1 MAKTPAGEQFEM
13 SFFDHLEELRLR
25 IGLAVLGIVI
35 GCIIAGAFVDQLMNW
50 VLLKP
55 AASVNMELQNLRPF
69 GQAFL
74 YFKVVIMA
82 GLIISM
88 PYTLYQLWKFIAPG
102 LYEKERRWAGKIT
115 IYTSFCFLAGVA
127 FAYWIMIP
135 VMLSFT
141 ASFGSSLI
149 KNSIDVTEY
158 FSFITTTLLSAGLI
172 LELPMIAYILSK
184 IGIISPEMLRKYRRH
199 SIVVILVLAAALT
212 PSTDPVSQLV
222 FAAPLWVLYEISIL
236 VTVFARKKEESVT
249 SIE

>member
-1 MAKTPAGEQFEM
+1 MAKNPAGEQFEM

-172 LELPMIAYILSK
+172 FELPMIAYILSK

-236 VTVFARKKEESVT
+236 VTVFARKKEEPIT

>member
-1 MAKTPAGEQFEM
+1 
-13 SFFDHLEELRLR
+13 
-25 IGLAVLGIVI
+25 VI

-172 LELPMIAYILSK
+172 FELPMIAYILSK

>member
-1 MAKTPAGEQFEM
+1 
-13 SFFDHLEELRLR
+13 
-25 IGLAVLGIVI
+25 
-35 GCIIAGAFVDQLMNW
+35 
-50 VLLKP
+50 
-55 AASVNMELQNLRPF
+55 
-69 GQAFL
+69 
-74 YFKVVIMA
+74 
-82 GLIISM
+82 M

-115 IYTSFCFLAGVA
+115 IYTSFCFLVGVA

-141 ASFGSSLI
+141 ASFGSNLI

-172 LELPMIAYILSK
+172 FELPMIAYILSK

-199 SIVVILVLAAALT
+199 SIVVILILAAALT

-222 FAAPLWVLYEISIL
+222 FAAPLMVLYEISIL
-236 VTVFARKKEESVT
+236 VTVFARKKEEPVT
-249 SIE
+249 PIE

>member
-1 MAKTPAGEQFEM
+1 MAKNPAGEQFEM

-115 IYTSFCFLAGVA
+115 IYTSFCFLVGVA

-141 ASFGSSLI
+141 ASFGSNLI

-172 LELPMIAYILSK
+172 FELPMIAYILSK

-199 SIVVILVLAAALT
+199 SIVVILILAAALT

-222 FAAPLWVLYEISIL
+222 FAAPLMVLYEISIL
-236 VTVFARKKEESVT
+236 VTVFARKKEEPVT
-249 SIE
+249 PIE

>member
-1 MAKTPAGEQFEM
+1 MAKNPAGEQFEM

-25 IGLAVLGIVI
+25 IGIAVFGIVI

-172 LELPMIAYILSK
+172 FELPMIAYILSK

>member
-55 AASVNMELQNLRPF
+55 SASVNMELQNLRPF

-172 LELPMIAYILSK
+172 FELPMIAYILSK

>member
-1 MAKTPAGEQFEM
+1 MAKNPAGGQFEM

-25 IGLAVLGIVI
+25 IGLAVLGLVI

-102 LYEKERRWAGKIT
+102 LYEKERRWAGNIT
-115 IYTSFCFLAGVA
+115 IYTSFCFLVGVA

-141 ASFGSSLI
+141 ASFGSNLI

-172 LELPMIAYILSK
+172 FELPMIAYILSK

-199 SIVVILVLAAALT
+199 SIVVILILAAALT

-222 FAAPLWVLYEISIL
+222 FAAPLMVLYEISIL
-236 VTVFARKKEESVT
+236 VTVFARKKEEPVT
-249 SIE
+249 PIE

>member
-1 MAKTPAGEQFEM
+1 MAKNPAGEQFEM

-102 LYEKERRWAGKIT
+102 LYEKEKRWAGKIT

-172 LELPMIAYILSK
+172 FELPMIAYILSK
-184 IGIISPEMLRKYRRH
+184 IGIISPEILRKYRRH

-236 VTVFARKKEESVT
+236 VTVFARKKEESVK

>member
-1 MAKTPAGEQFEM
+1 MAKNPAGGQFEM

-25 IGLAVLGIVI
+25 IGLAVLGLVI

-115 IYTSFCFLAGVA
+115 IYTSFCFLVGVA

-141 ASFGSSLI
+141 ASFGSNLI

-172 LELPMIAYILSK
+172 FELPMITYILSK

-199 SIVVILVLAAALT
+199 SIVVILILAAALT

-222 FAAPLWVLYEISIL
+222 FAAPLMVLYEISIL
-236 VTVFARKKEESVT
+236 VTVFARKKEEPVT
-249 SIE
+249 PIE

>member
-1 MAKTPAGEQFEM
+1 MAKQSAGEQFEM

-25 IGLAVLGIVI
+25 ISLAILGIVI
-35 GCIIAGAFVDQLMNW
+35 GCIISGAFVDELMNW

-55 AASVNMELQNLRPF
+55 AASVNLELQNLRPF

-74 YFKVVIMA
+74 YFKVIIMA

-115 IYTSFCFLAGVA
+115 FYTSFCFLAGVA

-141 ASFGSSLI
+141 ASFGSTLI

-172 LELPMIAYILSK
+172 FELPMIAYILAK

-199 SIVVILVLAAALT
+199 SILVILVLAAALT

>member
-1 MAKTPAGEQFEM
+1 MAKNPAGGQFEM

-25 IGLAVLGIVI
+25 IGLAVLGLVI

-115 IYTSFCFLAGVA
+115 IYTSFCFLVGVA

-141 ASFGSSLI
+141 ASFGSNLI

-172 LELPMIAYILSK
+172 FELPMIAYILSK

-199 SIVVILVLAAALT
+199 SIVVILILAAALT

-222 FAAPLWVLYEISIL
+222 FAAPLMVLYEISIL
-236 VTVFARKKEESVT
+236 VTVFARKKEEPVT
-249 SIE
+249 PIE

>member
-1 MAKTPAGEQFEM
+1 MAKNPAGEQFEM

-172 LELPMIAYILSK
+172 FELPMIAYILSK

-236 VTVFARKKEESVT
+236 VTVFARKKEESIT

>member
-1 MAKTPAGEQFEM
+1 MAKNPAGEQFEM

-172 LELPMIAYILSK
+172 FELPMIAYILSK

-236 VTVFARKKEESVT
+236 VTVFARKKEESAT

>member
-1 MAKTPAGEQFEM
+1 MAKNPAGEQFEM

-25 IGLAVLGIVI
+25 ISLAILGIVI
-35 GCIIAGAFVDQLMNW
+35 GCIISGAFVDELMNW

-55 AASVNMELQNLRPF
+55 AASVNLELQNLRPF

-74 YFKVVIMA
+74 YFKVIIMA

-115 IYTSFCFLAGVA
+115 FYTSFCFLAGVA

-141 ASFGSSLI
+141 ASFGSTLI

-172 LELPMIAYILSK
+172 FELPMIAYILAK

>member
-1 MAKTPAGEQFEM
+1 M
-13 SFFDHLEELRLR
+13 
-25 IGLAVLGIVI
+25 I

-115 IYTSFCFLAGVA
+115 IYTSFCFLVGVA

-141 ASFGSSLI
+141 ASFGSNLI

-172 LELPMIAYILSK
+172 FELPMIAYILSK

-199 SIVVILVLAAALT
+199 SIVVILILAAALT

-222 FAAPLWVLYEISIL
+222 FAAPLMVLYEISIL
-236 VTVFARKKEESVT
+236 VTVFARKKEEPVT
-249 SIE
+249 PIE

>member
-1 MAKTPAGEQFEM
+1 MAKNPAGGQFEM

-25 IGLAVLGIVI
+25 IGLAVLGLVI

-115 IYTSFCFLAGVA
+115 IYTSFCFLVGVA

-141 ASFGSSLI
+141 ASFGSNLI

-172 LELPMIAYILSK
+172 FELPMIAYILSK

-199 SIVVILVLAAALT
+199 SIVVILILAAALT

-222 FAAPLWVLYEISIL
+222 FAAPLMVLYEISIL
-236 VTVFARKKEESVT
+236 VTVFARKKEEPVT
-249 SIE
+249 PIK